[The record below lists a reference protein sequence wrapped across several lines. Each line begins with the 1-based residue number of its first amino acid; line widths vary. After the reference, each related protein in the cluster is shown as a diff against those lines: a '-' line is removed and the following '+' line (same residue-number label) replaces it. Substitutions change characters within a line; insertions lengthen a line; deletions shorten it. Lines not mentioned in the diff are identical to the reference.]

1 MSEDDGTAESVLT
14 GNSAF
19 TPTAEKRA
27 RIMSSLGTVTRTR
40 SVYVVDKS
48 KRDAVE
54 GTALIEREEID
65 AIRDPDDLRDLI
77 QERAE
82 EPA

>member
-1 MSEDDGTAESVLT
+1 MPSTPATKVLQLE
-14 GNSAF
+14 N
-19 TPTAEKRA
+19 
-27 RIMSSLGTVTRTR
+27 
-40 SVYVVDKS
+40 VDKS

-77 QERAE
+77 QERTE